1 MEVLTLPLI
10 IGNVIGLGMII
21 GGILLFPT
29 TRRLG
34 RYLEVLIEEKRGKN
48 AGLPDEVQR
57 LRRELDDTRAELA
70 QLSQRQAF
78 TESLLAERAEPPL
91 LPRG

>member
-48 AGLPDEVQR
+48 AALPDEVQR
-57 LRRELDDTRAELA
+57 LQRELDETRAEFA

-78 TESLLAERAEPPL
+78 TESLLAERTEPPL